1 MKAKI
6 LIVDDEPNI
15 LRLIGYALETAGY
28 EIVAAKSGAEALK
41 VVEAEQPDLVVLDL
55 MLPDMSGLE
64 VCQQLREKPQF
75 TDLPIIML
83 SARAQVCDKVAG
95 LKAGADEYVTKPV
108 DAEEMIAR
116 VAALLERRASLVH
129 KLDPSQIPHKGQIV
143 AVYGPKGGVGRTV
156 VATNLAVA
164 LRKVTKKQVILV
176 DANMRLGDVGLI
188 FNVTSKYGIAE
199 LMARADDLDVG
210 LIDDVLVTHSS
221 GISILTGPD
230 QIEANGNVKIA
241 SLGKI
246 FAKLQEMF
254 AYIVV
259 DLSSVLDECTQ
270 AILGMAGKIVLVTTP
285 EISSLRNLQL
295 FFERKESMQYAP
307 EALLVVLNRYDLAV
321 GIKVKDIEEI
331 VRCRIAS
338 KIPSDGPL
346 MVSSL
351 EEGVPV
357 VVSHPRKP
365 VAKSLFQLAETIA
378 KGWIEPS
385 GGLQKKGEFCSAIPT

>member
-15 LRLIGYALETAGY
+15 LRLIGYSLEVAGY
-28 EIVAAKSGAEALK
+28 EIVTAKTGVEALK
-41 VVEAEQPDLVVLDL
+41 VVELEQPDLIVLDV
-55 MLPDMSGLE
+55 MLPDMSGLDI
-64 VCQQLREKPQF
+64 CQQLRKKPQT

-83 SARAQVCDKVAG
+83 SARAQVADKVEG

-108 DAEEMIAR
+108 DAEEMTAR
-116 VAALLERRASLVH
+116 VAALLERREHLVQT
-129 KLDPSQIPHKGQIV
+129 LAPSQVPDRGQIL

-164 LRKVTKKQVILV
+164 LRKVTKKEIVLV
-176 DANMRLGDVGLI
+176 DANMHLGDVCLI
-188 FNVTSKYGIAE
+188 LNSPSKYTI
-199 LMARADDLDVG
+199 LDLLSHSDNLDAD
-210 LIDDVLVTHSS
+210 LINEVLVSHSS
-221 GISILTGPD
+221 GISILQSPSRIDG
-230 QIEANGNVKIA
+230 NGTLDAA
-241 SLGKI
+241 SLANL

-254 AYIVV
+254 DYVVV
-259 DLSSVLDECTQ
+259 DLSAVLDECTQ
-270 AILGMAGKIVLVTTP
+270 RILGLADKIVLVTTP
-285 EISSLRNLQL
+285 EISALHNVQL
-295 FFERKESMQYAP
+295 FFEREESMQYAP
-307 EALLVVLNRYDLAV
+307 DSLFVVLNRYDLKV

-331 VRCRIAS
+331 IRSKIAG
-338 KIPSDGPL
+338 KIPSDGEL

-378 KGWIEPS
+378 KG
-385 GGLQKKGEFCSAIPT
+385 